1 MDPRTQQVKVEREH
15 LVMVVAKLYTFTS
28 QPTGLDSPPD
38 VVTCELKV
46 LSYCVYDLMDPGSTM
61 YYIARLPSFV

>member
-15 LVMVVAKLYTFTS
+15 LVMVVAKLYIFTS
-28 QPTGLDSPPD
+28 RPTGLDSPPD
-38 VVTCELKV
+38 VVTCELNV

-61 YYIARLPSFV
+61 YYIAPLPSFV